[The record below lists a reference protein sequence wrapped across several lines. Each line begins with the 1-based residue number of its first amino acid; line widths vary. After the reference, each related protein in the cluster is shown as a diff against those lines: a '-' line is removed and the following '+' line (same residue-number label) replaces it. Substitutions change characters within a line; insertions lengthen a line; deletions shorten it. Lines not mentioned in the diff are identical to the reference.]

1 MATNTSHKRTFN
13 DKFVDF
19 ADKVSY
25 GIGTPLNIGFWIFAC
40 FAWFA
45 IFVIHPEL
53 ANKNF
58 MPSWFTS
65 TSFNFPLNTVT
76 TLMELYIGFLVA
88 AATNRAQRALT
99 KLFNHMLHVME
110 QQDRMEKSMVELM
123 DENTRLTNEV
133 HRLTSEI
140 HSAVYSAAKPRSHSR
155 EEALETV
162 TE

>member
-1 MATNTSHKRTFN
+1 MTTSTNHKKSFN
-13 DKFVDF
+13 DRFVDF

-25 GIGTPLNIGFWIFAC
+25 GIGTPLNIGFWMFAC

-45 IFVIHPEL
+45 IFVVHPQL

-123 DENTRLTNEV
+123 NENTRLTNQV
-133 HRLTSEI
+133 HKLTSEI
-140 HSAVYSAAKPRSHSR
+140 HTAIYSQNPAKSHR
-155 EEALETV
+155 QTEVPETV
-162 TE
+162 SN